1 MAYSITEACQGC
13 QACVRICPTQAIS
26 GEKHQVHE
34 INTQRC
40 IECGTCGRV
49 CPYSAV
55 LTPSG
60 EAALRV
66 KRSEWL
72 QPVINHRKCTSCGL
86 CIITCPVNCLDLDD
100 PNGRKPP
107 ESFPYLKRP
116 NDCLGCR
123 FCEAICPVT
132 AIKMISRSGT

>member
-13 QACVRICPTQAIS
+13 QACVRNCPTKAIS
-26 GEKHQVHE
+26 GEKHQVHK
-34 INTQRC
+34 IDPQRC

-55 LTPSG
+55 LTPVG
-60 EAALRV
+60 EAASRV

-72 QPVINHRKCTSCGL
+72 QPIINQRKCVSCGL
-86 CIITCPVNCLDLDD
+86 CIITCPANCLEMDD
-100 PNGRKPP
+100 HNEHFPS

-116 NDCLGCR
+116 SDCLSCR
-123 FCEAICPVT
+123 FCEAICPVS
-132 AIKMISRSGT
+132 AINMRSRSGT